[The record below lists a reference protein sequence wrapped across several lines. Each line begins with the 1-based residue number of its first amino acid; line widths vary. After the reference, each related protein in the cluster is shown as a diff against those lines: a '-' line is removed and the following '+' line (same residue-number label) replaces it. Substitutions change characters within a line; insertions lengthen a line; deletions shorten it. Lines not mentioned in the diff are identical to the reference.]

1 MIPTPIQNGFDQSPE
16 ETDQEGSSQP
26 SDILADTI
34 WVLAASI
41 RITILA
47 VISRERRTMIV
58 NLNDAISSV
67 VERLDQI
74 GARL

>member
-1 MIPTPIQNGFDQSPE
+1 MIPTPIQYGFDHSPE
-16 ETDQEGSSQP
+16 EADREDAIQP

-34 WVLAASI
+34 WMLAASI